1 MTSKPEFR
9 IKRKGYDR
17 FEVDQHIA
25 KLQSDI
31 EAVEKK
37 NLLYQSQV
45 TNLMKQRAILKRQ
58 YDKVLTDLSVK
69 EKAAEEMSRLAL
81 REANAIIDRA
91 YDNAD
96 LIVREAM
103 SSARQILV
111 EIARISNQ
119 SHELRDELKVK
130 INDLDS
136 VIDGLKLPEAPNL
149 TWISDDQDKTNK

>member
-17 FEVDQHIA
+17 FEVDQAIA

-45 TNLMKQRAILKRQ
+45 SNLMKQRTLLKRQ
-58 YDKVLTDLSVK
+58 YDKVLADLTIK

-119 SHELRDELKVK
+119 SEKLRDELKEK
-130 INDLDS
+130 IEDLDS
-136 VIDGLKLPEAPNL
+136 VIDGLELPEAPNL
-149 TWISDDQDKTNK
+149 TWLSDDQDKAD

>member
-58 YDKVLTDLSVK
+58 YDKVLTDLSIK

>member
-17 FEVDQHIA
+17 FEVDQTIA

-45 TNLMKQRAILKRQ
+45 SNLMKQRTLLKRQ
-58 YDKVLTDLSVK
+58 YDKVLADLTIK

-119 SHELRDELKVK
+119 SHELRDELKDK
-130 INDLDS
+130 IKDLDS
-136 VIDGLKLPEAPNL
+136 VIDGLELPEAPNL
-149 TWISDDQDKTNK
+149 TWLGEEQDKTD

>member
-17 FEVDQHIA
+17 FEVDQAIA
-25 KLQSDI
+25 KLHSDI

-45 TNLMKQRAILKRQ
+45 SNLMKQRTLLKRQ
-58 YDKVLTDLSVK
+58 YDKVLADLTIK

-119 SHELRDELKVK
+119 SEKLRDELKEK
-130 INDLDS
+130 IEDLDS
-136 VIDGLKLPEAPNL
+136 VIDGLELPEAPNL
-149 TWISDDQDKTNK
+149 TWLSDDQDKTD